1 MINADRIVPVQ
12 NIDLLSLYGLVIKQS
27 ISTLAKLEAV
37 NPGEFAPESG
47 AKLIAAEPVKTCD
60 IQSGLTSTDIYFVAA
75 YDYEGFSLA
84 GTAVTP
90 EAASD
95 EVVADASTLYKATL
109 AGGKITIT
117 KVGF

>member
-27 ISTLAKLEAV
+27 VAALAKLEAV

-60 IQSGLTSTDIYFVAA
+60 IQSGLTATDIYFVAA

-84 GTAVTP
+84 GTAVEP
-90 EAASD
+90 QAGSD
-95 EVVADASTLYKATL
+95 EVLRDASTLYKATL